1 VDYSFLKHSHAGL
14 AYLTILLFV
23 GRFILFYFYPVLR
36 RNKVLKIIPHVLDTL
51 LLIFAILL
59 CIKIAQYPLTDH
71 WLTAKVIGLLA
82 YIGFGA
88 VAIKRASRR
97 AFFTAVIIYL
107 YVLGVAKTHD
117 PLSWVSLLLQ

>member
-1 VDYSFLKHSHAGL
+1 MDYSFLKHSHAGL

-117 PLSWVSLLLQ
+117 E